1 MEIGQS
7 IDNSSEM
14 STGNGGQ
21 SNDSNNVSTANSGQ
35 CAESN
40 EIVDCNVTMEI
51 GQSIDNCSEM
61 STGNGGQSNDSNN
74 LSTAISGQCAESSE
88 IINRSIELGGQSI
101 VNEMST
107 ENSGQLIDSNGKSTE
122 KSGRLISVNN
132 SGPTLNCNNNNDNGN
147 RSTKTS
153 GQVINNSSYQES
165 SPTEIG
171 GQIAD
176 HNDHSVNGEDSS
188 MDTTPVVLTPVPAL
202 VTPSPCSPEAV
213 FSPGPSDDSVLVAY
227 AQPPSSPY
235 WTLSVNFFLR
245 IPLLVWGLSIVS
257 GIFRA
262 KPRRV
267 LFQDCFPATRKKIP
281 KRLHQSPGTWFLW
294 ISLLWCLVVVQGSV
308 NSPINYG

>member
-88 IINRSIELGGQSI
+88 VINRSIELGGQSI

-122 KSGRLISVNN
+122 KSGRLISVND

-153 GQVINNSSYQES
+153 GQVINNSSYLES

-202 VTPSPCSPEAV
+202 VTSSPCSPEAV

-227 AQPPSSPY
+227 AQPPFISILDSQCELFPPDSPPRVGTEYRQRDLQGKAKKSSISRLFSRNKKKD
-235 WTLSVNFFLR
+235 TQEAAN
-245 IPLLVWGLSIVS
+245 PLEPGSFGSPSCGVWSS
-257 GIFRA
+257 CKA
-262 KPRRV
+262 
-267 LFQDCFPATRKKIP
+267 A
-281 KRLHQSPGTWFLW
+281 
-294 ISLLWCLVVVQGSV
+294 
-308 NSPINYG
+308 